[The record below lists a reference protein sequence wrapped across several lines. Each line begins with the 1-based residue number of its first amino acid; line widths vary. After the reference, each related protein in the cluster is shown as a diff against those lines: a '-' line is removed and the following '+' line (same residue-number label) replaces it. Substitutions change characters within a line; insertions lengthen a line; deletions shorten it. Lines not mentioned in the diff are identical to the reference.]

1 MKFSAT
7 IYQGLQGGRQG
18 FSVTITLFHMT
29 PTGKG
34 PLMGLG
40 EEGDEIAGV
49 PIRVGIG
56 T

>member
-1 MKFSAT
+1 M
-7 IYQGLQGGRQG
+7 GDEV

-40 EEGDEIAGV
+40 EERGEIAGV